1 MVDFSEKDYL
11 NIRFTDFFED
21 FNYVPFKAWNQYRK
35 TQVNGFT
42 AAVILPTFYERSMV
56 LEVNVAVRI
65 NKIESI
71 VNQFLP
77 GRLGNQEQSLTCI
90 LPLYTFDP
98 HLPLRFTI
106 HSMVELNKALSQ
118 VFATFRAS
126 AFQFLDNYGQ
136 LSKTAELLNLEKSL
150 FPGMAYNRFPASF
163 RALTAARL
171 THLPEFLNLA
181 ETSRNELLAHQ
192 TPDLLLKKF
201 DNLVLYLQHYSE
213 N

>member
-11 NIRFTDFFED
+11 NIRFADFFEE
-21 FNYVPFKAWNQYRK
+21 FNYSPFRAWNQYRK
-35 TQVNGFT
+35 TFESGFV
-42 AAVILPTFYERSMV
+42 AAVILPTFYERSLM

-65 NKIESI
+65 HKVENI

-77 GRLGNQEQSLTCI
+77 GRLGNQEQSLTWI
-90 LPLYTFDP
+90 LPLYTFNSE
-98 HLPLRFTI
+98 LPLRFTI
-106 HSMVELNKALSQ
+106 HSMVELNKALIQ

-136 LSKTAELLNLEKSL
+136 LSKTADLLNLEKSL
-150 FPGMAYNRFPASF
+150 FPDVAYNRFPANF

-171 THLPEFLNLA
+171 THLPGFMNLA
-181 ETSRNELLAHQ
+181 ENTRKELVSHR
-192 TPDLLLKKF
+192 TPDLLMRKF